1 MSDDVSS
8 RIIYTNFSLRDIEK
22 SIVSDKDNSSLHSSD
37 KKGPG
42 KITVSKFEEQLDS
55 SEVDRLNG
63 EIKYLEELYQNTS
76 QLKKINFNYWNT
88 ISNILYLHL
97 YSSTHSFDISR
108 ANVSPF
114 DFSGKNE
121 HKLQSSIELRFT
133 RKSMF

>member
-42 KITVSKFEEQLDS
+42 KITVSKFEEEQLNS

-63 EIKYLEELYQNTS
+63 EIKYLEEL
-76 QLKKINFNYWNT
+76 LRKKVGITHEGLFKKK
-88 ISNILYLHL
+88 
-97 YSSTHSFDISR
+97 SSS
-108 ANVSPF
+108 
-114 DFSGKNE
+114 KY
-121 HKLQSSIELRFT
+121 
-133 RKSMF
+133 